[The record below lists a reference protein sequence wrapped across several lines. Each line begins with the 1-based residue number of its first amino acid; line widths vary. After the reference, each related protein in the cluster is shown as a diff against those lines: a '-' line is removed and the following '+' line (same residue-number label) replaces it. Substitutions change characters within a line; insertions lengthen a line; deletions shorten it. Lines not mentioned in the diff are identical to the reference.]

1 MNEASTLK
9 QELKTVM
16 DKHFTQEEI
25 RDLCFDLD
33 VDYDNLAGETK
44 AGKIRELILY
54 MARDGRLEDLIKRVR
69 RMRPNAELPGV
80 WSEDDGWDQIGW
92 LDVLADEAVLLDFMA
107 KGEQAV
113 AQAFVPMRELVDV
126 YSSLTPKLNEFGAR
140 MTSITERA
148 QASSS
153 DPRKAQVLLREIR
166 KNTEELSAAM
176 RQTASSANAK
186 LARVQRNWQ
195 RVLDVFSNVINLL
208 SPYEKSNPEVAEAL
222 QQMIAALDQMSS
234 SLGASIAPLR
244 SVRHSLH
251 ELETL
256 SGSLGRDLHA
266 SVQAVAMSIDGTIQ
280 VFEEAQTQTVG
291 LRRQAEERIG
301 GTVKTEEEKGMSP
314 LE

>member
-195 RVLDVFSNVINLL
+195 RVLDLFSNVIN
-208 SPYEKSNPEVAEAL
+208 
-222 QQMIAALDQMSS
+222 
-234 SLGASIAPLR
+234 
-244 SVRHSLH
+244 
-251 ELETL
+251 
-256 SGSLGRDLHA
+256 
-266 SVQAVAMSIDGTIQ
+266 
-280 VFEEAQTQTVG
+280 
-291 LRRQAEERIG
+291 
-301 GTVKTEEEKGMSP
+301 
-314 LE
+314 